1 MLRPSNSATSLGS
14 MDSKGDASTG
24 SEGLYDW
31 TAPRFGGLSVASE
44 PKPELTL
51 ADGARFPEFRPDDG
65 SLFAAASP
73 DARRRRPAGAASS
86 PGAQQ
91 RAIGRPAAAAPAP
104 AARSARSLVGPLV
117 NEFADAV
124 AREIGER
131 VRGDAGRRGRLRPAR
146 AVPCGR
152 SDLPAV
158 RGAREGCGDATTE
171 TRSRRWRTRSRR
183 SSPPAPPHK
192 SNFATNDARR
202 GVAGA
207 LATARRGRRAPP
219 SCARGPAAVWKSN
232 SASGAPDNSS
242 LSHIS
247 AMTRP
252 CWLLRAVRNRHR
264 HAIEQASR
272 RWRGGR
278 RDDSA
283 RTRRKI
289 LISTQAGSAPS
300 RARWRNWTASGA
312 ATSRT

>member
-1 MLRPSNSATSLGS
+1 

-91 RAIGRPAAAAPAP
+91 RAIGRPAAAPAAPAP

-131 VRGDAGRRGRLRPAR
+131 VRATLDAEVGSDRLERFL
-146 AVPCGR
+146 V
-152 SDLPAV
+152 SDRTCPRCA
-158 RGAREGCGDATTE
+158 ARELTI
-171 TRSRRWRTRSRR
+171 
-183 SSPPAPPHK
+183 
-192 SNFATNDARR
+192 
-202 GVAGA
+202 GA
-207 LATARRGRRAPP
+207 CR
-219 SCARGPAAVWKSN
+219 V
-232 SASGAPDNSS
+232 
-242 LSHIS
+242 
-247 AMTRP
+247 
-252 CWLLRAVRNRHR
+252 
-264 HAIEQASR
+264 
-272 RWRGGR
+272 
-278 RDDSA
+278 
-283 RTRRKI
+283 
-289 LISTQAGSAPS
+289 
-300 RARWRNWTASGA
+300 RARWRGLTPTRRVERPS
-312 ATSRT
+312 SVL

>member
-1 MLRPSNSATSLGS
+1 

-91 RAIGRPAAAAPAP
+91 RAIGRPAAPAPAP

-131 VRGDAGRRGRLRPAR
+131 VRATLDAEVGSDRLERFLA
-146 AVPCGR
+146 
-152 SDLPAV
+152 SDRTCPRCA
-158 RGAREGCGDATTE
+158 AREKVAAPAPAP
-171 TRSRRWRTRSRR
+171 
-183 SSPPAPPHK
+183 SPPAPPPDEG
-192 SNFATNDARR
+192 SLNDVRQ
-202 GVAGA
+202 GLAGA
-207 LATARRGRRAPP
+207 LAKLSTLEGRQL
-219 SCARGPAAVWKSN
+219 CGIQPAS
-232 SASGAPDNSS
+232 
-242 LSHIS
+242 
-247 AMTRP
+247 
-252 CWLLRAVRNRHR
+252 
-264 HAIEQASR
+264 
-272 RWRGGR
+272 
-278 RDDSA
+278 
-283 RTRRKI
+283 
-289 LISTQAGSAPS
+289 
-300 RARWRNWTASGA
+300 
-312 ATSRT
+312 

>member
-91 RAIGRPAAAAPAP
+91 RAIGRPAAPAPAP

-131 VRGDAGRRGRLRPAR
+131 VRATLDAEVGSDRLQR
-146 AVPCGR
+146 
-152 SDLPAV
+152 
-158 RGAREGCGDATTE
+158 
-171 TRSRRWRTRSRR
+171 
-183 SSPPAPPHK
+183 
-192 SNFATNDARR
+192 F
-202 GVAGA
+202 
-207 LATARRGRRAPP
+207 
-219 SCARGPAAVWKSN
+219 
-232 SASGAPDNSS
+232 
-242 LSHIS
+242 
-247 AMTRP
+247 
-252 CWLLRAVRNRHR
+252 
-264 HAIEQASR
+264 
-272 RWRGGR
+272 
-278 RDDSA
+278 
-283 RTRRKI
+283 
-289 LISTQAGSAPS
+289 
-300 RARWRNWTASGA
+300 
-312 ATSRT
+312 

>member
-91 RAIGRPAAAAPAP
+91 RAIGRPAAPAPAP

-131 VRGDAGRRGRLRPAR
+131 VRATLDAEVGSDRLERFLA
-146 AVPCGR
+146 
-152 SDLPAV
+152 SDRTWPRCA
-158 RGAREGCGDATTE
+158 AREKAAAPAPAP
-171 TRSRRWRTRSRR
+171 
-183 SSPPAPPHK
+183 SPPAPPPDEG
-192 SNFATNDARR
+192 SLNDVRQ
-202 GVAGA
+202 GLAGA
-207 LATARRGRRAPP
+207 LAKLSTLEGRQLCGNQTVRRVHP
-219 SCARGPAAVWKSN
+219 
-232 SASGAPDNSS
+232 
-242 LSHIS
+242 
-247 AMTRP
+247 T
-252 CWLLRAVRNRHR
+252 
-264 HAIEQASR
+264 
-272 RWRGGR
+272 
-278 RDDSA
+278 
-283 RTRRKI
+283 I
-289 LISTQAGSAPS
+289 LH
-300 RARWRNWTASGA
+300 
-312 ATSRT
+312 

>member
-1 MLRPSNSATSLGS
+1 MLRPSTSATSLGS

-131 VRGDAGRRGRLRPAR
+131 VRATLDAEVGSDRLERFLA
-146 AVPCGR
+146 
-152 SDLPAV
+152 SDRTCPRCA
-158 RGAREGCGDATTE
+158 AREKGAAPAPAP
-171 TRSRRWRTRSRR
+171 
-183 SSPPAPPHK
+183 SPPAPPPDEG
-192 SNFATNDARR
+192 SLNDVRQ
-202 GVAGA
+202 GLAGA
-207 LATARRGRRAPP
+207 LAKLSTLEGRQRAIQGKMAKLDGQWGGDFSNVTHAVAELQRVVASHQYAVADLGALRGNLIALAHSVDALEKRTAAKNGETPP
-219 SCARGPAAVWKSN
+219 PAPAAP
-232 SASGAPDNSS
+232 AAED
-242 LSHIS
+242 
-247 AMTRP
+247 
-252 CWLLRAVRNRHR
+252 
-264 HAIEQASR
+264 
-272 RWRGGR
+272 
-278 RDDSA
+278 
-283 RTRRKI
+283 
-289 LISTQAGSAPS
+289 
-300 RARWRNWTASGA
+300 GA
-312 ATSRT
+312 AEGGV